1 MWIKIQITTIT
12 EPERRIPMRRILALP
27 VVKALCLYLVLVLS
41 GIAALPTAAHAA
53 FISSSEN
60 VLVDMDVTSVE
71 GIRVALENEL
81 LTERL
86 AALGLSS
93 EEIQARLDS
102 LTTDER
108 LAVMADVEKLQ
119 AGGDGVGGLLS
130 LAVLVLII
138 ILIIKLLNKE
148 ITIK

>member
-1 MWIKIQITTIT
+1 MWIKIQIATIT
-12 EPERRIPMRRILALP
+12 EPERRIHMRRVLALP

-41 GIAALPTAAHAA
+41 GIAALPTAAYAA
-53 FISSSEN
+53 FISPSEN
-60 VLVDMDVTSVE
+60 VLAEMDVTSVE
-71 GIRVALENEL
+71 GIKAALENEL

-102 LTTDER
+102 LTAEER
-108 LAVMADVEKLQ
+108 IAVMADVEKLQ
-119 AGGDGVGGLLS
+119 AGGDGVGSLVS

-138 ILIIKLLNKE
+138 ILILKLLNKE

>member
-1 MWIKIQITTIT
+1 
-12 EPERRIPMRRILALP
+12 MRRVLALP

-41 GIAALPTAAHAA
+41 GIAALPTAAYAA
-53 FISSSEN
+53 FISPSEN
-60 VLVDMDVTSVE
+60 VLAEMDVTSVE
-71 GIRVALENEL
+71 GIKAALENEL

-102 LTTDER
+102 LTAEER
-108 LAVMADVEKLQ
+108 IAVMADVEKLQ
-119 AGGDGVGGLLS
+119 AGGDGVGSLVS

-138 ILIIKLLNKE
+138 ILILKLLNKE

>member
-1 MWIKIQITTIT
+1 
-12 EPERRIPMRRILALP
+12 MRRILALP
-27 VVKALCLYLVLVLS
+27 LVKALSLYLVLVLS

-53 FISSSEN
+53 FISPSEN
-60 VLVDMDVTSVE
+60 VLAEMDVTSVE
-71 GIRVALENEL
+71 GIRAALENEL

-102 LTTDER
+102 LTTEER
-108 LAVMADVEKLQ
+108 FAVMADVENLQ
-119 AGGDGVGGLLS
+119 AGGDGISALVS
-130 LAVLVLII
+130 LAVLVLIV
-138 ILIIKLLNKE
+138 ILILKLMDKE

>member
-1 MWIKIQITTIT
+1 
-12 EPERRIPMRRILALP
+12 MRKILALP
-27 VVKALCLYLVLVLS
+27 AVKGLCLYLVLVLS
-41 GIAALPTAAHAA
+41 GIAALPMAAHAA

-60 VLVDMDVTSVE
+60 VFAEMDVTSVE
-71 GIRVALENEL
+71 GIQIALENEL

-86 AALGLSS
+86 TALGLSS

-102 LTTDER
+102 LSSEER

-119 AGGDGVGGLLS
+119 TGGDGVGSLVS

-138 ILIIKLLNKE
+138 ILIIKLMDKE